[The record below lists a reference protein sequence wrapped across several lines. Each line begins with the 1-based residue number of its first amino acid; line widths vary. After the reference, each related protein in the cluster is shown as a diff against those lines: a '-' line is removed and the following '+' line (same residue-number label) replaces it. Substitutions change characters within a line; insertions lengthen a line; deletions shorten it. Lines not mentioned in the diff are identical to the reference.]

1 MSENLNKRIT
11 ESAVVAWLLVAA
23 AVRKT

>member
-23 AVRKT
+23 ALRKT